1 MIGVGENPLNGS
13 GRGLIKVQDIVY
25 SRRKSTSSPFF
36 GRYVCSEY
44 IWILRNNFAI
54 SSDGVTE
61 ALQRGGSV
69 LANYGVDLKDSIAMI
84 TGANELN
91 MALLYSNI

>member
-1 MIGVGENPLNGS
+1 M
-13 GRGLIKVQDIVY
+13 Y
-25 SRRKSTSSPFF
+25 S
-36 GRYVCSEY
+36 EH

-69 LANYGVDLKDSIAMI
+69 LSNYGVDLKDSIAMI
-84 TGANELN
+84 TGANELY

>member
-1 MIGVGENPLNGS
+1 MIQSALIGNYKQF
-13 GRGLIKVQDIVY
+13 LIKNGLSVANLVEQKAMDLVNY
-25 SRRKSTSSPFF
+25 A
-36 GRYVCSEY
+36 G
-44 IWILRNNFAI
+44 NNFAI

-69 LANYGVDLKDSIAMI
+69 LSNYGVDLKDSIAMI

>member
-1 MIGVGENPLNGS
+1 MGNHEQFSYKEN
-13 GRGLIKVQDIVY
+13 GLSVANLIEQEAMDLVNY
-25 SRRKSTSSPFF
+25 A
-36 GRYVCSEY
+36 G
-44 IWILRNNFAI
+44 NNFAI

-69 LANYGVDLKDSIAMI
+69 LSNYGVDLKDSIAMI

>member
-1 MIGVGENPLNGS
+1 MDNNNRNYAG
-13 GRGLIKVQDIVY
+13 
-25 SRRKSTSSPFF
+25 
-36 GRYVCSEY
+36 
-44 IWILRNNFAI
+44 NNFAI